1 MAEVRLLDL
10 EQAGRAGTARYGYFL
25 NDKVAWPLQKPDG
38 QLITQQHDRA
48 LLHTTLADCQSAGVR
63 QPSTPAQASMRP
75 SMCPSTPRWGHLV
88 SQLSACS
95 CVFLAGPGFFLP
107 GIRCFTWLVTL
118 NNISRLLVG

>member
-48 LLHTTLADCQSAGVR
+48 LLHITLADCQSTRVR
-63 QPSTPAQASMRP
+63 QPSTPAQARMRP
-75 SMCPSTPRWGHLV
+75 SMRPSTPRWGDAPRCPSSPPVPACFSLNQVSAWDPLLHL
-88 SQLSACS
+88 ACHS
-95 CVFLAGPGFFLP
+95 EQH
-107 GIRCFTWLVTL
+107 
-118 NNISRLLVG
+118 